1 MTRASGV
8 EGGAPWDVRWSTRWR
23 RATLGHKRG
32 SLDALCTISPPP
44 DAVLLGCEH
53 RGDKVGS
60 LEVAFRGCGH
70 KEATASSEGSIFKA
84 ERGYL

>member
-1 MTRASGV
+1 MGCQVEHSLEEGNLGAQERVSGRLV
-8 EGGAPWDVRWSTRWR
+8 YN
-23 RATLGHKRG
+23 
-32 SLDALCTISPPP
+32 IPPP